1 MDCRSNRLHDIA
13 GEHLAAPISMDDD
26 ISKLG
31 RLLKAGDRCTRVGE
45 PALAIVPQRGLE
57 SAGANDA
64 APLAFAQ
71 QSPHSGPTKPWQ
83 DFLDTALVATAR
95 FDVLDNRTLVGKA
108 QISKAA
114 KPASQH
120 APSSGNP

>member
-57 SAGANDA
+57 RAGANDRSEEHTSELQSLMRISYA
-64 APLAFAQ
+64 VFCLKKKTIHNTKLATN
-71 QSPHSGPTKPWQ
+71 SES
-83 DFLDTALVATAR
+83 
-95 FDVLDNRTLVGKA
+95 
-108 QISKAA
+108 
-114 KPASQH
+114 
-120 APSSGNP
+120 